1 MAENKAVVRQVQG
14 ITFAG
19 RADSNHWIV
28 MDGLEKLGGS
38 NAGARPKEL
47 ILIALGGCT
56 GSDVVS
62 ILQKKRSTAIG
73 CEITLT
79 ANVREEQPR
88 VFTDIHIE
96 YAIFGDGVKPQDVE
110 RAIEL
115 STTTYCAVSAMLKAT
130 VTLTHSYRIEPAG
143 RFNSAGTPVKS

>member
-1 MAENKAVVRQVQG
+1 MAEKKTVVRQVQG

-19 RADSNHWIV
+19 RTESNHWIV
-28 MDGLEKLGGS
+28 MDGPENFGGS

-47 ILIALGGCT
+47 VLIALGVCT

-62 ILQKKRSTAIG
+62 ILQKKRSAASG

-79 ANVREEQPR
+79 ANIREEHPR
-88 VFTDIHIE
+88 VFTDIHIK
-96 YAIFGDGVKPQDVE
+96 YVIYGDGVKPQDVE

-115 STTTYCAVSAMLKAT
+115 STTSYCSVTAMLKAT
-130 VTLTHSYRIEPAG
+130 VTLTHSYRIEPAA
-143 RFNSAGTPVKS
+143 RFSSAVTPVKA